1 MKKFVVVVL
10 GACAVVAGCGSPAD
24 TETDRTTV
32 VTKVETVFVTPT
44 GAPTSEAEAEPE
56 LVPMPD
62 VVCMNLQDA
71 QNTIQAAGVFF
82 SRSTD
87 ATGEGRAQIMDR
99 NWTVVRQEPAPGT
112 LIGEGDANLYVV
124 KEGEPGDC

>member
-1 MKKFVVVVL
+1 MKKALAVAV
-10 GACAVVAGCGSPAD
+10 CASAFAVGCGSS
-24 TETDRTTV
+24 TDKASDETTV
-32 VTKVETVFVTPT
+32 VTKVETVYVT
-44 GAPTSEAEAEPE
+44 PTSEAAAEPV

-71 QNTIQAAGVFF
+71 QNKIQAAGVFF

-87 ATGEGRAQIMDR
+87 DTGQGRAQIMDR
-99 NWTVVRQEPAPGT
+99 NWTVVRQEPAPGE